1 MRDRQLAGSLCSV
14 SDLTITSKNRSEEV
28 GHTFSFDHHG
38 NITSQQPSH
47 IAQGTVMVACNLF
60 KHLPVRRQIYNAV
73 KKKKEELKKIE
84 ELLYAYG
91 IIHPG
96 ARIILRHNKEIV
108 WQKTGVPDTRAAL
121 SLVLG
126 RSVVQLMEQH
136 SVQDKD
142 TNICV
147 ECFLPL
153 SDSDVMATSRATNDR
168 SFLAVNNRPV
178 VLKELEKV
186 LKQYYNHERSSESRH
201 PVYFLHLKLST
212 SDLDINVDPN
222 KTRVFLH
229 CQAEVLKLL
238 TGIFEKIYGP
248 LQQDKPDKNK
258 TKETFNDNLE
268 HSTISND
275 SESSFDTSLEN
286 MQTKDVQNLRLSESR
301 VSKPF
306 CRSVRVE
313 IHEPED
319 INTVDNRQCSDAKN
333 ADVIDKS
340 LSSGSDL
347 DTLENV
353 LHREQNCN
361 TLCKKNTSENIN
373 SLDKDLD
380 FSNSVGKHVSPELE
394 VINSHHQDD
403 NKENDASETQN
414 SNMTFDILDDDFNE
428 ILKTQSSTLSLDET
442 QNTELNDTDLLLGDI
457 SLIGEL
463 AKGDNS
469 LKDGGVSA
477 VQDNSSNIK
486 TEGVETRMLDWSKGV
501 SETTGNGELI
511 QPVRLLTANDCH
523 GNKKRQLSLNED
535 SMLVTPPAK
544 KKISYMA
551 DQPSL
556 YEVVGNSPLAGKDRL
571 GYLTFAK
578 EVRPQLVEKHPSA
591 SFDKIS
597 TMVRSKWAELSEEE
611 RQTYETQGNSQMAE
625 LKKRV
630 AAGKKLANK
639 MDRRIQP
646 VKGMP
651 SIKDQLLSSHKKPEE
666 PIKSVSVPFS
676 LHHLRG
682 RYKSGLRLT
691 QPHSTAN
698 KRRKLIGPLKYYHG
712 WVCIHGNLIQLVNPH
727 RFEETVLHRELME
740 NHIIPVSKLEN
751 PMGLTESSVGGEQ
764 LFQTLVKMIPPQT
777 SHTYSYIDD
786 IRLKANGFEVR
797 CHQDGESRPV
807 LELVSMATCMP
818 TYGVP
823 DLKEVLDLITNT
835 GASSLYQARPLKV
848 IYYLQGEAVRM
859 VRQRPVHRTR
869 DEVEETL
876 DQMSSLLPSDCSTCL
891 HNKPLFHT
899 VYDLE
904 TVQSTQLTQSQT

>member
-1 MRDRQLAGSLCSV
+1 TVKLNKNKGIRIFAEKWKKHLLSLPPDTVRLLGSSQVITSVYSVVKELVENSFDAEATSLDVKLENYGLDRVEVRDNGSGIRLEWMPLVAQRHHTSKISSFSDLETVATYGFRGEAVGSLCSV

-47 IAQGTVMVACNLF
+47 IAQ
-60 KHLPVRRQIYNAV
+60 V

-275 SESSFDTSLEN
+275 SESSFDT
-286 MQTKDVQNLRLSESR
+286 M
-301 VSKPF
+301 
-306 CRSVRVE
+306 
-313 IHEPED
+313 
-319 INTVDNRQCSDAKN
+319 
-333 ADVIDKS
+333 
-340 LSSGSDL
+340 
-347 DTLENV
+347 
-353 LHREQNCN
+353 
-361 TLCKKNTSENIN
+361 
-373 SLDKDLD
+373 
-380 FSNSVGKHVSPELE
+380 
-394 VINSHHQDD
+394 
-403 NKENDASETQN
+403 
-414 SNMTFDILDDDFNE
+414 
-428 ILKTQSSTLSLDET
+428 
-442 QNTELNDTDLLLGDI
+442 
-457 SLIGEL
+457 
-463 AKGDNS
+463 
-469 LKDGGVSA
+469 
-477 VQDNSSNIK
+477 
-486 TEGVETRMLDWSKGV
+486 
-501 SETTGNGELI
+501 
-511 QPVRLLTANDCH
+511 
-523 GNKKRQLSLNED
+523 
-535 SMLVTPPAK
+535 
-544 KKISYMA
+544 
-551 DQPSL
+551 
-556 YEVVGNSPLAGKDRL
+556 
-571 GYLTFAK
+571 
-578 EVRPQLVEKHPSA
+578 VEKHPSA

-859 VRQRPVHRTR
+859 I
-869 DEVEETL
+869 
-876 DQMSSLLPSDCSTCL
+876 
-891 HNKPLFHT
+891 
-899 VYDLE
+899 
-904 TVQSTQLTQSQT
+904 